1 MEAPEPDIEPETPP
15 LATLKSLDDH
25 SLDEVTRKI
34 NVTDHYRLGVALG
47 RRGIMQDALTR
58 LGSKPYRTLGAVM
71 SAASKFRGSLKEKY
85 TVDLTEGG
93 NSGGTPT
100 WRGAGILDRSRVP
113 FVKEMLDSGGWDGHT
128 QVGRAGLTVTRWR
141 VKDPSSGHI
150 RQKGQ
155 FQVLFNDY
163 ERGRSKTVEDNPYNF
178 FQYNERYKGSLDP
191 RVEVERLEQPHNP
204 AVVHTKESIKI
215 TIFQCRHSPHHRL
228 KTLTPLTDIL
238 G

>member
-1 MEAPEPDIEPETPP
+1 MEAPEPEIEPETPP
-15 LATLKSLDDH
+15 PATLQSLDDH

-34 NVTDHYRLGVALG
+34 NVTAHYRLGVALG
-47 RRGIMQDALTR
+47 RRGVMQDALSR

-93 NSGGTPT
+93 DSGGTPT
-100 WRGAGILDRSRVP
+100 WRGAGIYDRSRVP

-128 QVGRAGLTVTRWR
+128 QVGRAGLTVTRGR
-141 VKDPSSGHI
+141 VKDASSGHI

-178 FQYNERYKGSLDP
+178 FQYNERYKRRGY
-191 RVEVERLEQPHNP
+191 
-204 AVVHTKESIKI
+204 
-215 TIFQCRHSPHHRL
+215 
-228 KTLTPLTDIL
+228 
-238 G
+238 